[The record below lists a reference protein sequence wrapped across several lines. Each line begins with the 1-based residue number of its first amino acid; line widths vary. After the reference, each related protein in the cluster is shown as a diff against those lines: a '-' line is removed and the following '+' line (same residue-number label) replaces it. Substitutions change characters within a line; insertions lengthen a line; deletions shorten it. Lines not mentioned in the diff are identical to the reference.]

1 MGNGEKLSQQ
11 KLLIKRGVRQL
22 PQKPPVMH
30 LTRPTPLEN
39 GERLRKQVQKRRK
52 KKKKN
57 KNRSKNQ
64 GEDLFTV
71 VIFITLASR
80 ILVFKS

>member
-30 LTRPTPLEN
+30 LTRPTPLES
-39 GERLRKQVQKRRK
+39 GEHLRKQVQKK
-52 KKKKN
+52 KRKKKN
-57 KNRSKNQ
+57 KNQ
-64 GEDLFTV
+64 GEYLFTV
-71 VIFITLASR
+71 VIFMTLVST

>member
-39 GERLRKQVQKRRK
+39 GERLRKQMQKKRK
-52 KKKKN
+52 KKK

-71 VIFITLASR
+71 VIFMTLASR

>member
-39 GERLRKQVQKRRK
+39 GERSRKQMQKKR
-52 KKKKN
+52 KKKN

-71 VIFITLASR
+71 VIFMTLASR